1 MQEVKPDSDITAG
14 VATRPEL
21 AGGAPVSR
29 RGPAGDVAAG
39 KGVAMDARE
48 AQGPRLI
55 GQMLL
60 ERELITAKDLEKA
73 LQIQREVGGPVG
85 QALVR
90 LGAIAEDRLLEV
102 LSEQLGLPIVNRA
115 ALPEAAAVRAAAE
128 QTGTRTGWWLDHQ
141 AVIWFSG
148 AGPEARLH
156 CASSH
161 PLHADLQGC
170 ADQLH
175 THPIVFHLA
184 SRQSLEHV
192 VSELV
197 EAEKEASDFSFGDE
211 DARRLRE
218 LAEEGPAIDFVNAV
232 FAEALERRASDV
244 HIEPFEENFIV
255 RMRVDGVMTV
265 WRTAPRSA
273 FDAVASRV
281 KLLSGMNIAERRL
294 PQDGRQ
300 SIRVS
305 GREVDLRVSTLPTSW
320 GESVVLRLL
329 GKTTSLPELDEL
341 GVLPDQQQMLTD
353 LVEMPNGVLL
363 ITGPTGSGKTTTIY
377 RLIRHLSGGARK
389 IITVE
394 DPVEFDLPGVNQ
406 VPVKSDIGL
415 SFAAGLRSILRQ
427 DPDVIMVGEIRDPE
441 TAQIAVQAALTGHL
455 VISTLHTNSSLAAI
469 PRLLDLG
476 VEEYL
481 LADVLRGLAAQRLV
495 RTPCEHC
502 AIEMAPPAE
511 AGAAAELVRNVPS
524 LADRAHP
531 NWLAAV
537 GCDHCDGSGYRGRMG
552 LYEVAMVDEPMRA
565 AIRDRRPETE
575 LLSIA
580 RQNRFRTMNEDG
592 AIKAHLGLTTIEEV
606 HRVVSA

>member
-1 MQEVKPDSDITAG
+1 MSKHKMAVTYTRSSDVVSSGDGAS
-14 VATRPEL
+14 AAP
-21 AGGAPVSR
+21 AGGT
-29 RGPAGDVAAG
+29 GDSL
-39 KGVAMDARE
+39 R
-48 AQGPRLI
+48 PRHRLI
-55 GQMLL
+55 GEMLV
-60 ERELITAKDLEKA
+60 ERGLISEDDLKKA
-73 LQIQREVGGPVG
+73 LQIQGEVGGPVG

-90 LGAIAEDRLLEV
+90 IGALSEEKLLDV
-102 LSEQLGLPIVNRA
+102 LSEQLGLPVIGRA
-115 ALPEAAAVRAAAE
+115 ELPSAADVRAAAE
-128 QTGTRTGWWLDHQ
+128 RTGTRVAWWLDRH
-141 AVIWFSG
+141 AVIWFMEVNG
-148 AGPEARLH
+148 VERLL
-156 CASSH
+156 CASAH

-175 THPIVFHLA
+175 DAPMAFFLA

-192 VSELV
+192 TGELT
-197 EAEKEASDFSFGDE
+197 ASNVDDALAFGDD

-232 FAEALERRASDV
+232 FAEALARRASDV
-244 HIEPFEENFIV
+244 HIEPFEESFVV
-255 RMRVDGVMTV
+255 RMRVDGVMTL
-265 WRTAPRSA
+265 WRTASRSN

-329 GKTTSLPELDEL
+329 GKTTSLPELEEL
-341 GVLPDQQQMLTD
+341 GVLADQRDMLTE
-353 LVEMPNGVLL
+353 LVGMPNGVLL

-406 VPVKSDIGL
+406 VPVKSEIGL

-476 VEEYL
+476 VEEFL

-502 AIEMAPPAE
+502 AISQPPPKETIAP
-511 AGAAAELVRNVPS
+511 AART
-524 LADRAHP
+524 
-531 NWLAAV
+531 AAV
-537 GCDHCDGSGYRGRMG
+537 KKIAALGEDASPKWRAAIGCDHCGGSGYRGRLG
-552 LYEVAMVDEPMRA
+552 LYEVAAVDEPLRA
-565 AIRDRRPETE
+565 AIRERRPETE
-575 LLSIA
+575 LLAIA
-580 RQNRFRTMNEDG
+580 RENGFRTMNEDG
-592 AIKAHLGLTTIEEV
+592 VMKAHLGLTTIEEV